1 MKTTKSC
8 LAYAINICKK
18 WVDPVQHFGNS
29 EWKKEMGILL
39 LDDNLKPRKFKNFL
53 TLLKNQQSKQNPV
66 RTLIEKTV
74 TCIRMMSFIYN
85 WGHSWWPVGCCIPA
99 DVCGLE
105 YRMPAC
111 TMSQRF
117 LHQLPA
123 LKWEEISHTHTH
135 THTPADIFLLSFEKK
150 KRFMNNETIFSPGH
164 YLLVWSKSTYFSPA
178 FHISLGQFFLVLS
191 ITYLSLPIVSVF
203 WSVPDDIWCVPLS
216 IWKKISPSL

>member
-74 TCIRMMSFIYN
+74 TCIKMMSFIYN

-135 THTPADIFLLSFEKK
+135 THTHAYIFLLSLEKK
-150 KRFMNNETIFSPGH
+150 RDLWTMRPYSHLATTCWCGVRARTFPLRFIFHWANSF
-164 YLLVWSKSTYFSPA
+164 WFSA
-178 FHISLGQFFLVLS
+178 
-191 ITYLSLPIVSVF
+191 
-203 WSVPDDIWCVPLS
+203 
-216 IWKKISPSL
+216 